1 MSSSANSAEIA
12 RVLATIAGAL
22 SNQASGNIQ
31 GVNIQGIIPSTASV
45 AVSVNN
51 PQPTIAIWAPT
62 LPPPATNTPTAGSSN
77 MLTR

>member
-22 SNQASGNIQ
+22 SNQASRNIQ

-51 PQPTIAIWAPT
+51 PQPNIATWAPT
-62 LPPPATNTPTAGSSN
+62 LPPPATNTPMAGSSS

>member
-1 MSSSANSAEIA
+1 MSSSASSAEIA

-22 SNQASGNIQ
+22 SNQASRNIQ
-31 GVNIQGIIPSTASV
+31 GVNIQGITPLTASV

-51 PQPTIAIWAPT
+51 PQPTIATWTPT
-62 LPPPATNTPTAGSSN
+62 LPPPATNTPTAGSSS

>member
-1 MSSSANSAEIA
+1 MSSSANRTEIA

-51 PQPTIAIWAPT
+51 PQPTIATWAPT
-62 LPPPATNTPTAGSSN
+62 LPPPATNTPTVGSSS

>member
-51 PQPTIAIWAPT
+51 PSDNDSVD
-62 LPPPATNTPTAGSSN
+62 LPSPPNNITGLVHPVEH
-77 MLTR
+77 L

>member
-12 RVLATIAGAL
+12 RVLATIAGVL
-22 SNQASGNIQ
+22 SNQASG
-31 GVNIQGIIPSTASV
+31 NIQGIIPSTASV

-51 PQPTIAIWAPT
+51 PQPTIATWAPT
-62 LPPPATNTPTAGSSN
+62 LLPPATNTPTAGSSS